1 MPWGIYKMRICSQFG
16 LFFSWYN
23 CPAVCGSSAWWLYSG
38 ANGNL
43 LHEDLCHM
51 LHLLRLLLQRPRP
64 HGRSL
69 LTYASAE
76 DPHSLTG
83 RSGSLSFGHHCS
95 FPWVLVHTRCLCPP
109 SVYLVAAPK
118 YISSVQFSRSVVS
131 DFLWSH
137 RLQHAR
143 LPCPSPTP
151 GAHSNPCP
159 LSQSCHPTISSSVVF
174 ENE

>member
-1 MPWGIYKMRICSQFG
+1 MQSCLTLCDSMD
-16 LFFSWYN
+16 
-23 CPAVCGSSAWWLYSG
+23 CPAPPSMEFSRQEYWNGLPFPSPGDLPNLGIEPRSPTLQAGSLPSEPLWKPYSG

-131 DFLWSH
+131 DFL
-137 RLQHAR
+137 
-143 LPCPSPTP
+143 
-151 GAHSNPCP
+151 
-159 LSQSCHPTISSSVVF
+159 
-174 ENE
+174 